1 MTEDSIFTKIIKG
14 EVPSHKVYEDSSTI
28 AFLPLHPLA
37 LGHVLVVP
45 KNQVDNFYDLP
56 PADYQALMLT
66 VQKVAKRMKEVI
78 GSKKIGLKIE
88 GLDVPH
94 THVHVLAFDN
104 ADQFSEAEDFTEPVD
119 HEKLA
124 EIAGKLAF

>member
-1 MTEDSIFTKIIKG
+1 MNEESIFTKIIKG
-14 EVPSHKVYEDSSTI
+14 EVPSYRIYEDELTI

-45 KNQVDNFYDLP
+45 KTQIEYFYNLSP
-56 PADYQALMLT
+56 TDYQALMLS

-78 GSKKIGLKIE
+78 GSKKIGIKIE

-94 THVHVLAFDN
+94 VHVHVLAFDN
-104 ADQFSEAEDFTEPVD
+104 SEQFNEVEDLNSPVD
-119 HEKLA
+119 HKILEEMAK
-124 EIAGKLAF
+124 KLAF